1 MLLKKGEFNGKRI
14 LSERAAEIVMTNQ
27 NPDGYK
33 GYPGM
38 GHGLSGTVNLESG
51 EYSGGGAAKTSFWI
65 NPTHDLI
72 VICYT
77 QLFSKPTEYAQEF
90 KAAVDRAIIYIDSD

>member
-1 MLLKKGEFNGKRI
+1 
-14 LSERAAEIVMTNQ
+14 MTNQ
-27 NPDGYK
+27 NPEGFV
-33 GYPGM
+33 GVPGM

-51 EYSGGGAAKTSFWI
+51 EYSWGGAAKTSFWI

-77 QLFSKPTEYAQEF
+77 QLFSKPSEYAQEF
-90 KAAVDRAIIYIDSD
+90 KAAVDRAIIDSDSN